1 MAHNVK
7 KIFAEFVLENQNRW
21 HTVLKDSRR
30 VRTKKPNSWHMLL
43 KDFLGALREN

>member
-7 KIFAEFVLENQNRW
+7 KIFAEFVLENQTDG
-21 HTVLKDSRR
+21 TVLKDSRR